1 MQMRCGKRSS
11 VDTQNLEGFAS
22 QDRQEQAASVIARF
36 IRFASVQKRL
46 SKQLGGKVGVAG
58 AVAGQLA
65 SPKKPKDR
73 RSKAAANKAATKRR
87 GPPTAKTKTP
97 VQPQHDEEEEQEEED
112 LEPADYYWS
121 D

>member
-1 MQMRCGKRSS
+1 MQMRCGKHYSE
-11 VDTQNLEGFAS
+11 DTQDVESFAS

-73 RSKAAANKAATKRR
+73 RSKAAAKARADDMKVKQAERR
-87 GPPTAKTKTP
+87 HHHRRRSSCAA
-97 VQPQHDEEEEQEEED
+97 V
-112 LEPADYYWS
+112 AM
-121 D
+121 